1 MKTPLKI
8 FMIGC
13 LLLVTTGAF
22 AFTLPTLHAI
32 GQHRCAMLLTPSSE
46 QPVVVTVTDAQ
57 QQIFLQL
64 SLDATDGVEQR
75 INFAPMPP
83 GHYFVE
89 VRYNGRSFHKV
100 VHLQNDHVNTVGAST
115 EFQATENFVF

>member
-1 MKTPLKI
+1 MKTLTKI
-8 FMIGC
+8 LTVGC
-13 LLLVTTGAF
+13 LLLATTSTF
-22 AFTLPTLHAI
+22 AFSLPTLHAI
-32 GQHRCAMLLTPSSE
+32 GQHRCAMLLTPASE
-46 QPVVVTVTDAQ
+46 QPVIVTVTDAQ

-64 SLDATDGVEQR
+64 RLDATEGVEQR

-83 GHYFVE
+83 GHYFME

-100 VHLQNDHVNTVGAST
+100 VHVQNDHVNTVGAST